1 MKDSRSTKKKRALT
15 RQRNALIR
23 QVDDKTYD
31 KKNKKALTRPK
42 IKIKTNSNRP
52 VEVISVSRFKTTAR
66 FADTNTF
73 DLLYFQDKINQDQH
87 QSAEYLYGLALSSN
101 VKLSISSFLSNPIR
115 EQNPGGNN
123 QSERSAQSRNLMN
136 KILAAVK
143 HQCGDLAGELLQGV
157 VIYNYSIREWCAI
170 NHKGRDGKLQLLQ
183 GALNEVKNYRE
194 NKRGNP

>member
-1 MKDSRSTKKKRALT
+1 MILTRILAGIMKDLRSTKKKRALT

-73 DLLYFQDKINQDQH
+73 DLLYFQDKSRPTSKRRIFIW
-87 QSAEYLYGLALSSN
+87 SCAL
-101 VKLSISSFLSNPIR
+101 
-115 EQNPGGNN
+115 
-123 QSERSAQSRNLMN
+123 
-136 KILAAVK
+136 
-143 HQCGDLAGELLQGV
+143 
-157 VIYNYSIREWCAI
+157 
-170 NHKGRDGKLQLLQ
+170 
-183 GALNEVKNYRE
+183 
-194 NKRGNP
+194 